1 MSLQAC
7 AQAMAGGFFSCLGG
21 PLQDWHVGCSAVQLL
36 IAKLLDVAKCPA
48 HLDQKLAQC
57 MQSALTG
64 QHIFDAPIAV
74 SAVADRRDRLAV
86 VTQLLVPLLLV
97 LLAMAVST
105 LETQRPQ
112 QPPLQLTRPICL
124 MGRPALFAAASGLRQ
139 KQEVQGFMDG
149 YPRYVV

>member
-1 MSLQAC
+1 MF
-7 AQAMAGGFFSCLGG
+7 G
-21 PLQDWHVGCSAVQLL
+21 HT
-36 IAKLLDVAKCPA
+36 AK
-48 HLDQKLAQC
+48 
-57 MQSALTG
+57 
-64 QHIFDAPIAV
+64 QHISDRHPLANTSDTPLAVSIAV
-74 SAVADRRDRLAV
+74 DRRDRLAV

-112 QPPLQLTRPICL
+112 QPPLQLSRSVCL

-149 YPRYVV
+149 YPRCVV